1 MGARCKIPIGIAP
14 APNLQNL
21 IPGAFLNLHQWR
33 GPLAP
38 YVHDLI
44 SKPRG
49 VLLLAVTVEPDRR
62 NYPDVAFAVLDA
74 AERQA
79 LRRAR
84 ARTNEAQIA
93 RRWRR

>member
-1 MGARCKIPIGIAP
+1 
-14 APNLQNL
+14 
-21 IPGAFLNLHQWR
+21 
-33 GPLAP
+33 
-38 YVHDLI
+38 
-44 SKPRG
+44 
-49 VLLLAVTVEPDRR
+49 LLLAVTVEPDRR